1 VHRDLVA
8 RYAEPWRV
16 YHVLDHVL
24 ACLGEL
30 TRSRHLAEDA
40 DAVRV
45 ALWFHDA
52 VWEPARPDNEA
63 ASALLADAALSAGGI
78 PGPRRRAVRALIL
91 ATRHDHVAGSPDA
104 RLIADIDLAIL
115 GADPDDYGRYERAVR
130 REYGQLSDE
139 AFAAGRAA
147 FAQGMLAR
155 PRIYATER
163 YFRRLEAAAR
173 SNLARSARLA

>member
-1 VHRDLVA
+1 M
-8 RYAEPWRV
+8 

-24 ACLGEL
+24 ACLDEL
-30 TRSRHLAEDA
+30 GRSRDLAADA
-40 DAVRV
+40 DAVRA

-52 VWEPARPDNEA
+52 VWEPGRPDNEE
-63 ASALLADAALSAGGI
+63 ASASLADAALSAAHV
-78 PGPRRRAVRALIL
+78 PGARRLAVRALVL
-91 ATRHDHVAGSPDA
+91 ATRHDRPAGDPDA

-115 GADPDDYGRYERAVR
+115 GADPDDYDHYERAVR
-130 REYGQLSDE
+130 REYGQWSDA

-147 FAQGMLAR
+147 FAAGMLAQ

-173 SNLARSARLA
+173 ANLARSARLA